1 MNGLQWLLFIGI
13 IQLIHFGGTYKLYQ
27 KAGRKSWEALVP
39 IYNAYILMK
48 IIGRPTWWVIL
59 LFIPIINLLMF
70 PVVWIETIRSFGKNT
85 QKDTWLVVL
94 TLGLYTYAINNSDVS
109 YVENRSLNPRTA
121 LGEWVS
127 SIVFAIVAAS
137 IVHAYFIQ
145 PFVIPTG
152 SLERTLLVGD
162 FLLVS
167 KYHYGAR
174 VPMTPIAAPMV
185 HDTLPI
191 IGTKSYL
198 KKPQLPYLRLPGITS
213 PKRNDKV
220 VFNWPIDTVRFFRD
234 PSNIRVDKP
243 IDKKSN
249 YVKRL
254 VGLPGDQFSII
265 DGKIHI
271 DGEPLVLDER
281 AKPQI
286 NYTIY
291 AQKGVSSKLLIEAGV
306 KEFMRTYSTQ
316 NLNQT
321 QANAL
326 YMSGHGVYNNPNGN
340 GYLITTMSS
349 GIDPNLIRSQGL
361 ALSEIIDKE
370 RNASLTEQMAQKL
383 LSYSSID
390 SVVKQLQPKGQFD
403 ASIYPHS
410 RRLPWNVDQMG
421 PFTIPSKDFEIEL
434 NPTNIDLYKE
444 VITQYEGHELSQ
456 NGTQVLID
464 GETTTSYR
472 FEKDYYWMMGDNRH
486 NSEDSRY
493 WGFVPE
499 DHILGKPI
507 FIWMSI
513 DGINDGISNW
523 KIRWDRVFTTVDGE
537 GTPRSYFKHFLAI
550 LILGY
555 GVDYYRKRKKNKKAQ

>member
-1 MNGLQWLLFIGI
+1 MSALQWLLFIGM
-13 IQLIHFGGTYKLYQ
+13 IQLIHFAGTYKLYQ
-27 KAGRKSWEALVP
+27 KAGRASWEALVP
-39 IYNAYILMK
+39 IYNAYVLMK
-48 IIGRPTWWVIL
+48 IINRPSWWVIL

-70 PVVWIETIRSFGKNT
+70 PIVWIETIRSFGKHS

-94 TLGLYTYAINNSDVS
+94 TLGLYIFLVNNSDVS
-109 YVENRSLNPRTA
+109 YIKDRSLSPRTA

-127 SIVFAIVAAS
+127 SIAFAIIAAS

-174 VPMTPIAAPMV
+174 VPTTPIAAPMV

-191 IGTKSYL
+191 LRTKSYL
-198 KKPQLPYLRLPGITS
+198 NKPQLPYMRLPGFTS
-213 PKRNDKV
+213 PKHNDKV
-220 VFNWPIDTVRFFRD
+220 VFNWPTDTVRYFRD

-249 YVKRL
+249 YVKRC
-254 VGLPGDQFSII
+254 VGLPGDEFAII
-265 DGKIHI
+265 DAKVYINGA
-271 DGEPLVLDER
+271 PLELDER

-286 NYTIY
+286 SYTIF
-291 AQKGVSSKLLIEAGV
+291 AQKGVSSKALLEAGV
-306 KEFMRTYSTQ
+306 VEFMRTYSAQ

-326 YMSGHGVYNNPNGN
+326 YASGCGVYNNPNGN
-340 GYLITTMSS
+340 GYLITTSAK
-349 GIDPNLIRSQGL
+349 GIDPNLIRSQSL
-361 ALSEIIDKE
+361 ALSELIDKE
-370 RNASLTEQMAQKL
+370 RSASLTQAMATKL
-383 LSYSSID
+383 VNTSSID
-390 SVVKQLQPKGQFD
+390 SVVKRIKPKGYFD
-403 ASIYPHS
+403 PSIYPHS
-410 RRLPWNVDQMG
+410 NRLPWNVDQMG
-421 PFTIPSKDFEIEL
+421 PFTIPAVGTQIEL
-434 NPTNIDLYKE
+434 NLTNVDLYKE
-444 VITQYEGHELSQ
+444 TINNYEGHNISV
-456 NGTQVLID
+456 NGTEVLID
-464 GETTTSYR
+464 GAPVTSYT
-472 FEKDYYWMMGDNRH
+472 FKKNYYWMMGDNRH

-499 DHILGKPI
+499 DHILGKPV

-523 KIRWDRVFTTVDGE
+523 KIRWDRVFTVVDGTGE
-537 GTPRSYFKHFLAI
+537 PKSYFKYFIGL
-550 LILGY
+550 LIIGY
-555 GVDYYRKRKKNKKAQ
+555 GFDYFRKKKKKENA

>member
-174 VPMTPIAAPMV
+174 TPMTPLQAPMV

-191 IGTKSYL
+191 LGTPSYI
-198 KKPQLPYLRLPGITS
+198 KKPQLPYFRFPGFQKIN
-213 PKRNDKV
+213 RNDIV
-220 VFNWPIDTVRFFRD
+220 VFSWPTDTVRYFRD

-249 YVKRL
+249 YVKRC
-254 VGLPGDQFSII
+254 VGIPGDLLRIQ
-265 DGKIHI
+265 DGYVFINEVQTKL
-271 DGEPLVLDER
+271 PSR
-281 AKPQI
+281 AKTQ
-286 NYTIY
+286 YTHTIF
-291 AQKGVSSKLLIEAGV
+291 ASKGVSSRSLIESGV
-306 KEFMRTYSTQ
+306 KEFMRTYST
-316 NLNQT
+316 
-321 QANAL
+321 
-326 YMSGHGVYNNPNGN
+326 
-340 GYLITTMSS
+340 
-349 GIDPNLIRSQGL
+349 
-361 ALSEIIDKE
+361 
-370 RNASLTEQMAQKL
+370 
-383 LSYSSID
+383 
-390 SVVKQLQPKGQFD
+390 
-403 ASIYPHS
+403 
-410 RRLPWNVDQMG
+410 
-421 PFTIPSKDFEIEL
+421 
-434 NPTNIDLYKE
+434 
-444 VITQYEGHELSQ
+444 
-456 NGTQVLID
+456 
-464 GETTTSYR
+464 
-472 FEKDYYWMMGDNRH
+472 
-486 NSEDSRY
+486 
-493 WGFVPE
+493 
-499 DHILGKPI
+499 
-507 FIWMSI
+507 
-513 DGINDGISNW
+513 
-523 KIRWDRVFTTVDGE
+523 
-537 GTPRSYFKHFLAI
+537 
-550 LILGY
+550 
-555 GVDYYRKRKKNKKAQ
+555 